1 MKILVCIKEVPDTA
15 ETPRITAD
23 GLGIER
29 EGMAH
34 VMSPFDENALE
45 AALTIRDGRGE
56 GEVVVLS
63 LGRPEAERML
73 RSQALAMGADRAVLL
88 DGPGMVSLDG
98 WAAARIVADW
108 CRRENPDLVLCGKFA
123 VDDGL
128 GAFAPALAHELE
140 RPYVGEV
147 FHLEDLPAQGELR
160 LRRSHSEGTVTLR
173 CALPAVISTEKAL
186 NVPRFPTLKG
196 KVRAKKA
203 EIERPAPTA
212 PIEDEKGARRLDVTA
227 LRRPHEGKKTCQLC
241 DGPVDEAAAM
251 LARLLRD
258 EAKAI

>member
-23 GLGIER
+23 GVDVER
-29 EGMAH
+29 DGMAH

-88 DGPGMVSLDG
+88 DGPGMAALDG

-108 CRRENPDLVLCGKFA
+108 CRRENPELVLCGKFA

-128 GAFAPALAHELE
+128 GVFGPALAQELG

-147 FHLEDLPAQGELR
+147 FHLEDLAGEGELR
-160 LRRSHSEGTVTLR
+160 LRRGHSDGTTTLR
-173 CALPAVISTEKAL
+173 CALPAVISAEKAL

-196 KVRAKKA
+196 KMRAKKA
-203 EIERPAPTA
+203 EIERPTDAENRDVA
-212 PIEDEKGARRLDVTA
+212 ERRLDVTA
-227 LRRPHEGKKTCQLC
+227 LRRPPEGRKTCQLC
-241 DGPVDEAAAM
+241 EGPVEEAAAT
-251 LARLLRD
+251 LAKLLRD